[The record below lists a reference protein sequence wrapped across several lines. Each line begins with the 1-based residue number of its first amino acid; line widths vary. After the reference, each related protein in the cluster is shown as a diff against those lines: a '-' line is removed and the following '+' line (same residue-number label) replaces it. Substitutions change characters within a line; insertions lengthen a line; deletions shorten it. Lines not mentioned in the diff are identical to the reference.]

1 MNELKQVYEDDNW
14 VIQETNGNLIIS
26 LFKDCHYI
34 DEILITPTMMRSKL
48 MDTLKQ
54 LPPEI
59 WEIEE

>member
-1 MNELKQVYEDDNW
+1 MELKRIYEDDNW

-26 LFKDCHYI
+26 LFKDYHYI
-34 DEILITPTMMRSKL
+34 NEIVITPTMMRGKL

-59 WEIEE
+59 WEVEE